1 MAEENSTPWL
11 EQQRKVASR
20 CEKEF
25 GRPPKDGYAY
35 RVYGNMCVE
44 ERMLP
49 GGTTGSDQSKGVARA
64 YRVDSEGNRDLSAI
78 EEIAEVEVAAAEAEL
93 NPSKISLKQ
102 LPPIKV
108 NHEGSLRYPKNPPI
122 NKDSDYVAFNFYKY
136 APPFRSAEQNQGA
149 DAGYDKSGNLK
160 AYTGYDYNQASQY
173 ESTGEQPI
181 LLYMPEDVSTGFKA
195 NWGGKAFS
203 NFTTGA
209 LRAAGG
215 ATTADK
221 LKGIGTTLGEGAERI
236 VPILGATAIRK
247 GVQKI
252 TGDSLSND
260 DIFGSI
266 SGAILNPNT
275 ELLFE
280 SVDMRN
286 FQLKFRLMPRNPD
299 ETTDINKIIRQFKRT
314 MLPSKHAGKVFG
326 ITNTGITNGFISVPN
341 LVRVSFMHGPV
352 EHPNLPRF
360 KMCALTQVDANYTPD
375 GTYATYQDGQPVA
388 IDLSLNFQETKLV
401 FAEDIDAGIA

>member
-1 MAEENSTPWL
+1 MAEETSTPWL
-11 EQQRKVASR
+11 DQQRKIASR
-20 CEKEF
+20 CEKEL

-35 RVYGNMCVE
+35 RVYGGKCVE

-49 GGTTGSDQSKGVARA
+49 GGTTGSDQQKGANRYAR
-64 YRVDSEGNRDLSAI
+64 VNPETGERDRSALD
-78 EEIAEVEVAAAEAEL
+78 EVAEVERASAEREL
-93 NPSKISLKQ
+93 NPERISLKQ
-102 LPPIKV
+102 LPSIQV
-108 NHEGSLRYPKNPPI
+108 NHETSLRYPKSPPI
-122 NKDSDYVAFNFYKY
+122 TKDSDYIAFNFYNY
-136 APPFRSAEQNQGA
+136 APPFKNAEQNQGS
-149 DAGYDKSGNLK
+149 DTGYESGNLK
-160 AYTGYDYNQASQY
+160 AYTGYDYNQAAQY
-173 ESTGEQPI
+173 TPTGDKPI
-181 LLYMPEDVSTGFKA
+181 LLYMPEDISTGFKA

-203 NFTTGA
+203 NLSTGA

-215 ATTADK
+215 ETVGDK
-221 LKGIGTTLGEGAERI
+221 LQGLGTALGEGAERF
-236 VPILGATAIRK
+236 VPLMGAIALRK
-247 GVQKI
+247 GIQKI

-280 SVDMRN
+280 GVDMRN
-286 FQLKFRLMPRNPD
+286 FQLKFKLMPRND
-299 ETTDINKIIRQFKRT
+299 GETIDINKIIRQFKKT

-360 KMCALTQVDANYTPD
+360 KMCALTQVDVNYTPD

-388 IDLSLNFQETKLV
+388 IELSLSFQETKLV
-401 FAEDIDAGIA
+401 FAEDIDGGIA

>member
-1 MAEENSTPWL
+1 MAEESRTPWL

-35 RVYGNMCVE
+35 RVVGNMCVE
-44 ERMLP
+44 ERLLP

-64 YRVDSEGNRDLSAI
+64 YRVDEEGNRDLSAI
-78 EEIAEVEVAAAEAEL
+78 EEIAEVEVAAAGKEL
-93 NPSKISLKQ
+93 DATKISLKQ
-102 LPPIKV
+102 LPQIKV
-108 NHEGSLRYPKNPPI
+108 NHEKSLRYPRNPPI
-122 NKDSDYVAFNFYKY
+122 NKNSDYVAFNFYKY
-136 APPFRSAEQNQGA
+136 APPFRNAEQNQGA
-149 DAGYDKSGNLK
+149 DSGYDANGQLKS
-160 AYTGYDYNQASQY
+160 YTGYDYNQASQY

-203 NFTTGA
+203 NLTTGL
-209 LRAAGG
+209 LRSAGG

-221 LKGIGTTLGEGAERI
+221 LTGIGKTISEGVDKIIPI
-236 VPILGATAIRK
+236 VGAAAIRK
-247 GVQKI
+247 GIQKI

-286 FQLKFRLMPRNPD
+286 FQLRFRLMPRNPD
-299 ETTDINKIIRQFKRT
+299 ETEDINKIIRQFKRT

-352 EHPNLPRF
+352 EHSKLPKF
-360 KMCALTQVDANYTPD
+360 KMCAVTQVDVNYTPD

-388 IDLSLNFQETKLV
+388 IELSLNFQETKLV